1 MKIRKKPIILDAWQL
16 VENYDE
22 VDKPIWVQEALDNN
36 DLFLSGAA
44 WYVDTLEGVFN
55 GKIGDILIKGIE
67 DELYICDKAIFDKTY
82 DIVIK

>member
-44 WYVDTLEGVFN
+44 WFVNTLEGTLN
-55 GKIGDILIKGIE
+55 GKIDDILIKGVDGEI
-67 DELYICDKAIFDKTY
+67 YICDKNIFDKTY
-82 DIVIK
+82 DIVEE